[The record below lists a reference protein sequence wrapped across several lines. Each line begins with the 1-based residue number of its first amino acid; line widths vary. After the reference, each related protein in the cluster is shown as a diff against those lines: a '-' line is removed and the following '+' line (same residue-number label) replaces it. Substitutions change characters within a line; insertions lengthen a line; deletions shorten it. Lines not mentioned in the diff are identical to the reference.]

1 MNMSNDISF
10 NLNSYMF
17 DNLER
22 LVSNKKISEEFSK
35 EIISLMNSED
45 LSYEEILYGFVSK
58 VPN

>member
-1 MNMSNDISF
+1 MSNDISF